1 MLVVTAEIIQGKQF
15 TEIELVQGSTIQCK
29 HIGKDIGSAFKN
41 WVGGEMK
48 AYVEMMN
55 EARNIA
61 YEKMIRQAQ
70 QMNAD
75 VIVAMRYALAVI
87 EQGATEV
94 MCYGTNC

>member
-1 MLVVTAEIIQGKQF
+1 
-15 TEIELVQGSTIQCK
+15 
-29 HIGKDIGSAFKN
+29 
-41 WVGGEMK
+41 MK